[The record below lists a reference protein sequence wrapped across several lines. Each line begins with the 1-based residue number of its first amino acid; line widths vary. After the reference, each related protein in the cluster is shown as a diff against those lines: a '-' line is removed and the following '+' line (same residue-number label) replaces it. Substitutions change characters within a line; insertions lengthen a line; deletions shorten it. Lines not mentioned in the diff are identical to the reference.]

1 MKITISK
8 DASKGLRRLPH
19 NVAARIQFKIKQYAQ
34 RPASLANN
42 VTKLQGR
49 NGFRLRVGDYR
60 VIFEIVGQSMH
71 VLAVVP
77 RGSIYD

>member
-19 NVAARIQFKIKQYAQ
+19 NVAARIQLKIKQYAQ

-60 VIFEIVGQSMH
+60 MIFEIVGQSMH
-71 VLAVVP
+71 VLAVGP